1 MFKLISLWKSNLAN
15 TSKLQKFL
23 AKAIA
28 GTFGLKVVNA
38 VLLYLNSLLLARVLG
53 ASGFGVYSYAG
64 AWVNLLLI
72 PAVFGFEGLIVREN
86 TIYQTQSNW
95 TLAKGLLVWSN
106 KLVLTT
112 SICVAVITS
121 SIFWLNNSSQNLDT
135 YIVIWISLASLPFMA
150 LSRLRQSS
158 MQSINHIVM
167 GQLPEMLVSP
177 LILCIFLGLIVLV
190 FPIKITAVEAVF
202 VKTLAATVAFTVGAT
217 LLQASLS
224 KQIKTAVPKYT
235 KKSWLKKAL
244 PMLLIGSMYVVN
256 NQTDTVMLG
265 FLSNA
270 EAVGIYTVANRGA
283 SLIGFV
289 LLAFNT
295 SLSPI
300 FAQLYASGNK
310 QQLQRIVTQ
319 CCRVVFAIALL
330 ITVILITF
338 GQDLLSLFGSEFVRG
353 QNILTILSIGQLI
366 NAFSGSVALLL
377 IMTGHDKYTAI
388 GVSISAILN
397 IILNAILIPQF
408 DAVGAGIAT
417 AISMIVWN
425 VILIIM
431 AQKKLK
437 INSTALGKLW

>member
-1 MFKLISLWKSNLAN
+1 MFKKILLWKSNLSSVS
-15 TSKLQKFL
+15 TLQKFL

-28 GTFGLKVVNA
+28 GTFGLKVINA
-38 VLLYLNSLLLARVLG
+38 VLLYLNSLLLARALG
-53 ASGFGVYSYAG
+53 ASGFGIYSYAG

-95 TLAKGLLVWSN
+95 SLAKGLLIWSN

-112 SICVAVITS
+112 SICVAIIAS
-121 SIFWLNNSSQNLDT
+121 LIFWFNNSSQNLDT
-135 YIVIWISLASLPFMA
+135 LFIIWISLAALPFMA

-158 MQSINHIVM
+158 MQSINRIVA
-167 GQLPEMLVSP
+167 GQLPEMLVRP
-177 LILCIFLGLIVLV
+177 LILCIFLGLIIFVV
-190 FPIKITAVEAVF
+190 PTEITAVEAVF
-202 VKTLAATVAFTVGAT
+202 VKTLAATISFIIGAT
-217 LLQASLS
+217 LLQTSLS
-224 KQIKTAVPKYT
+224 KHIKKALPKYT
-235 KKSWLKKAL
+235 HKSWLKKAL
-244 PMLLIGSMYVVN
+244 PMLLIGSMYVIN

-265 FLSNA
+265 ILSNA

-283 SLIGFV
+283 GLIGFV

-300 FAQLYASGNK
+300 FAKLYASGNK
-310 QQLQRIVTQ
+310 QQLQKIVTQ

-330 ITVILITF
+330 TTIILITF
-338 GQDLLSLFGSEFVRG
+338 GQNLLSLFGSEFAQG

-397 IILNAILIPQF
+397 IILNSILIPQF
-408 DAVGAGIAT
+408 DAIGAAIAT
-417 AISMIVWN
+417 AMSMIVWN
-425 VILIIM
+425 IILIFY

-437 INSTALGKLW
+437 INSTAIGKLW